1 MCSLKRRKLSNI
13 NLCINPCTD
22 VVVCFGRGENLC
34 CERVLDFFLNGK
46 LKVSTPSPQQERA
59 GVRSFPVGLIFDFP
73 LPKAGFPNLS
83 WIIRARITLYFV
95 TICYRKFAL
104 NRVIC
109 SYEFRNFVAHSTEN
123 PLRFENDALTN
134 VTSSVTLTPQSL
146 NHSHQLK
153 SRVQFIAPIMKGGAL
168 C

>member
-1 MCSLKRRKLSNI
+1 
-13 NLCINPCTD
+13 LCISGGGYNPCY
-22 VVVCFGRGENLC
+22 
-34 CERVLDFFLNGK
+34 ERVLDFFLNGK
-46 LKVSTPSPQQERA
+46 LKVENGKFLRNFTPSPQQERA
-59 GVRSFPVGLIFDFP
+59 GVRSFPVGLIFDFL

-123 PLRFENDALTN
+123 PLRFENDVLTN

-146 NHSHQLK
+146 NHSHELK